1 MASIRIAHL
10 PVVPD
15 NEAECPVRCRCR
27 FLLGRT
33 NEDQAVDLL
42 GSYLVSRT
50 LERVPDGLFP
60 VN

>member
-1 MASIRIAHL
+1 MTGIRIAHL
-10 PVVPD
+10 PMVPD
-15 NEAECPVRCRCR
+15 NEAECPAPCRCR

-42 GSYLVSRT
+42 GSYLGSRT

>member
-1 MASIRIAHL
+1 M
-10 PVVPD
+10 VPD
-15 NEAECPVRCRCR
+15 NEAEHPVRCRCR

-33 NEDQAVDLL
+33 NEDQAFDLL
-42 GSYLVSRT
+42 GSYVVSRT